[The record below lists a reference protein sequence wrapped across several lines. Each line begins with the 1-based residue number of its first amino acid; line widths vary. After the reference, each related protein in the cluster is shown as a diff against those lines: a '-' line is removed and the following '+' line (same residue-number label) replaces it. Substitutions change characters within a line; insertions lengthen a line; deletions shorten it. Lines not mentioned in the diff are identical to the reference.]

1 MSDDSTQGGAEPS
14 PASAGSQ
21 PVAWAVWSPAFG
33 YPFGDAAIFKRNEL
47 AVEMC
52 AMNGYGVDDI
62 VPLYRQPTL
71 SDEEFGAMQWA
82 AYTLCVGWD
91 DLKPDDRDRSR
102 KAADTLRRMVARLS

>member
-1 MSDDSTQGGAEPS
+1 MNQPTDTNEPS
-14 PASAGSQ
+14 PASAGSR

-52 AMNGYGVDDI
+52 VMNGYGVDDI

-71 SDEEFGAMQWA
+71 TDEEREAIERAKSRLGTSDGDWHADDVLA
-82 AYTLCVGWD
+82 AL
-91 DLKPDDRDRSR
+91 LE
-102 KAADTLRRMVARLS
+102 RLG